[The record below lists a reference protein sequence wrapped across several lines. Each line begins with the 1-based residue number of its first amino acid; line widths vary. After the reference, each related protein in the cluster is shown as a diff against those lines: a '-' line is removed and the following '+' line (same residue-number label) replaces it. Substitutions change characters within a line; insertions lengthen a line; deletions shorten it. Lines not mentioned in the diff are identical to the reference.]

1 MLSFHSYV
9 LWVQQVSPFCLGCT
23 GLTALSVFVSQRYFI
38 ILFVIS
44 LYKDCSKMCNETKK
58 KTGNLNYSVMS
69 VFNFST
75 FVLGVGLEIATGNG

>member
-1 MLSFHSYV
+1 
-9 LWVQQVSPFCLGCT
+9 
-23 GLTALSVFVSQRYFI
+23 
-38 ILFVIS
+38 
-44 LYKDCSKMCNETKK
+44 MCNETKK